1 MPVAHEA
8 VEAFEAPPVSN
19 AVEVWQLAGSSLG
32 KAPQLRHGAPI
43 PPRLRI
49 SEKVS
54 ALPGRLNLRAA
65 YLPAWPAVAGL
76 EKRPATRDAVVA
88 IAPKPRVWMRSWTAI
103 RQGPGLCHPADVWAQ
118 VRNSYAARQKIRAE
132 NLSPA
137 AHYPHL
143 RAGSAGTVTVLPL
156 ARQLAS
162 FEFSP
167 ASELPRAPKLTAQAG
182 GMTTPQISL
191 PGNLLPH
198 ALRPDIALTRGFLI
212 WTKTPNSYA
221 RRSQPGPRLDL
232 CERVIVPQSA
242 RPAPPRRTIKE
253 SDIPADQQGEITR
266 PRHASRSL

>member
-1 MPVAHEA
+1 MPVMHEA
-8 VEAFEAPPVSN
+8 VEASKAPPVSSF
-19 AVEVWQLAGSSLG
+19 VEVWQLAGNSLG
-32 KAPQLRHGAPI
+32 KAPQLRRGTPI

-49 SEKVS
+49 TEKVS

-65 YLPAWPAVAGL
+65 YVPAWPDVAGL
-76 EKRPATRDAVVA
+76 DKRPGTPSAVVA

-118 VRNSYAARQKIRAE
+118 VRNSYAALQRIRAE
-132 NLSPA
+132 NLLPA
-137 AHYPHL
+137 THDPRL
-143 RAGSAGTVTVLPL
+143 RGGSAGTVTVLPL

-167 ASELPRAPKLTAQAG
+167 ASGLPRAPKLTAQAG
-182 GMTTPQISL
+182 SMTVPQVSV

-198 ALRPDIALTRGFLI
+198 ALRPEIALTQGFLI

-221 RRSQPGPRLDL
+221 RRSQPRPCLDL

-242 RPAPPRRTIKE
+242 RPAPPSRPIKE

-266 PRHASRSL
+266 PRQASRSL